1 MTYLKKGLK
10 GVSLLFI
17 TTILATLIGYITRA
31 VLARSLQ
38 PEQFGLFYA
47 VLSLMTFILIFTNF
61 GFGSSLTKHVS
72 EFVSKK
78 DRNAM
83 KTVIVF
89 VSSIKLGL
97 AVIASLIL
105 FFLSKF
111 LAANY
116 FKNPVAEVLLLFFAV
131 ILIISTFN
139 SLLLNIFNGLQKYF
153 LMGGI
158 QLFEKIMF
166 LVFVLVFVYSGFTK
180 NASLATFA
188 YLVALALTGLVFVFV
203 MLRQTRLSRLKFSPS
218 KKLFKKLS
226 SFASASFLT
235 SVSRVVIGYI
245 DTLML
250 TFFTTLAQ
258 VGVYNVVY
266 PTVLMLT
273 VVGKAVNNV
282 IFPMSSELWAKGL
295 KDKLKA
301 GMMMIQRVILVVL
314 IPLALVLLIFPKLI
328 ITLLFGAPYAS
339 GYFAMQILALGVI
352 FASMGTVYYSVLKGI
367 GKPLEV
373 TKIVGIGAVFN
384 IVMNLIL
391 IPIWGIEGAALTTT
405 LSYLLMLILASFKLK
420 KFVSVPLNPSMWLR
434 LVIGAVVFVVVV
446 YFLNSLLTFNVYLAA
461 VLSLIVGALAYLVV
475 CKYLKLITLKEINF
489 FIKQLTHK

>member
-1 MTYLKKGLK
+1 MDFL
-10 GVSLLFI
+10 V
-17 TTILATLIGYITRA
+17 RV
-31 VLARSLQ
+31 VL
-38 PEQFGLFYA
+38 
-47 VLSLMTFILIFTNF
+47 
-61 GFGSSLTKHVS
+61 
-72 EFVSKK
+72 
-78 DRNAM
+78 D
-83 KTVIVF
+83 
-89 VSSIKLGL
+89 
-97 AVIASLIL
+97 
-105 FFLSKF
+105 
-111 LAANY
+111 
-116 FKNPVAEVLLLFFAV
+116 
-131 ILIISTFN
+131 
-139 SLLLNIFNGLQKYF
+139 
-153 LMGGI
+153 
-158 QLFEKIMF
+158 